1 MTDMPDFDKMTQEEM
16 MRWMESLAKRQGA
29 TEGLITSADAEVPE
43 VDAND
48 ERLKG
53 VGEYIP
59 HGWTREQWEAQL
71 AKEAAQKASKAAAAP
86 PPAPKPMP
94 PVQAAPPPPAQA
106 KPSAP
111 PPPAQAKPAS
121 SPAML
126 DPSKMSEAEI
136 MAALENMSPDDM
148 MRFMEKLAMRQGAT
162 EGIINQDI
170 DDLDVPEIDEN
181 DARLA
186 GQKRYIP
193 SGLTK
198 EQEAKWLAEEEER
211 ERRLREQ
218 RAAAPAPMRPAA
230 PPPAPAPVA
239 STPSLDD
246 LLKPPS
252 FEDLFSGSNIL
263 PPLQD
268 EDDEPT
274 APVVEVPP
282 AVVDPM
288 DWLAGLADESS
299 PTASLD
305 LGSLGDLGAGLGQL
319 AELEAPASDPMDWLA
334 SLAGDSAPQAT
345 TPQLVVDSF
354 EADMAFGGDIDPIAF
369 METLASQH
377 GAPPEELVTS
387 ERLDIKRPSSLSS
400 EDPGYQP
407 YSFEEDSDLAATPSF
422 VAPAAD
428 LGPLDDPE
436 AWLDQ
441 LASSSNMGRPAA
453 EEIAVDDV
461 ITALNQGKDVPPDL
475 VDAFFQKQFE
485 RAAQIEDEDEGT
497 PFFEPTPISSE
508 LPPIEANIPDW
519 LQEQFGGPPPE
530 LAAAPS
536 SDADSFFA
544 DLGLDEPAAIASDQD
559 MPSWLT
565 EELGSDLPSDMPIAA
580 PMDFFAG
587 IDDAHAPETAA
598 DTSASGADQVL
609 RFDVDDPLVIALTQE
624 AEDQAQLE
632 RWYKNQ
638 VSGLSGGSADAVAA
652 QQGLAEAELPIE
664 TQLPA
669 GEAQTMPAWLS
680 GEEAIAEEEFEP
692 IQAIPDWLQEQS
704 ADVLPD
710 WLAGGDDESIAVGD
724 EEALPDWL
732 AAAEVDIAPDEIPD
746 WLRETIVEEELPTLA
761 APVVEAPPAPP
772 APAPVVEAPPAPA
785 ALAPVSVPRSP
796 VPTPQRARIDV
807 AATLERARANL
818 RQDTA
823 ASLQDYE
830 AVVRANEALDVVVA
844 DLSKLVED
852 KEQKKNPAVYRV
864 LGDALM
870 RRGNLQEALA
880 TYRRALNLL

>member
-1 MTDMPDFDKMTQEEM
+1 MADMPDFDKMTPEEM

-29 TEGLITSADAEVPE
+29 TEGLITSADADVPE

-86 PPAPKPMP
+86 PPPTPKPAP
-94 PVQAAPPPPAQA
+94 TPVQAAPPLPAAA
-106 KPSAP
+106 KPVT
-111 PPPAQAKPAS
+111 S

-136 MAALENMSPDDM
+136 MAALETMSPDDM
-148 MRFMEKLAMRQGAT
+148 MRFMEKLAKRQGAT

-170 DDLDVPEIDEN
+170 DASDLPEIDES

-193 SGLTK
+193 HGLTK

-218 RAAAPAPMRPAA
+218 RATPPTARPAA
-230 PPPAPAPVA
+230 PPPAPVSSP
-239 STPSLDD
+239 PGLDD

-252 FEDLFSGSNIL
+252 LDDLFSKDIL
-263 PPLQD
+263 PSLRD
-268 EDDEPT
+268 DDEPT

-288 DWLAGLADESS
+288 DWLAGLADDST
-299 PTASLD
+299 TASLD
-305 LGSLGDLGAGLGQL
+305 LGNLSDLGAGLGQL
-319 AELEAPASDPMDWLA
+319 AQFEQPASDPMDWLA
-334 SLAGDSAPQAT
+334 GLAGDPMPKPA
-345 TPQLVVDSF
+345 TPQPAVDSF
-354 EADMAFGGDIDPIAF
+354 QADAAFGGDIDPIAF

-387 ERLDIKRPSSLSS
+387 ERLDIKRPSSFSN

-407 YSFEEDSDLAATPSF
+407 YSFEEDTELPPAPSF
-422 VAPAAD
+422 AAPVAD

-441 LASSSNMGRPAA
+441 LASSANVGRSPA
-453 EEIAVDDV
+453 EEITVDDV
-461 ITALNQGKDVPPDL
+461 MTALNQGKDVPPDL

-485 RAAQIEDEDEGT
+485 RAAQIDDDEGLS
-497 PFFEPTPISSE
+497 FFELAPSDSE

-519 LQEQFGGPPPE
+519 LKEQFGGPPPE
-530 LAAAPS
+530 LAAAIGTDP
-536 SDADSFFA
+536 DAFFA
-544 DLGLDEPAAIASDQD
+544 DLGLDEPAAPVAAQGD
-559 MPSWLT
+559 MPAWLT
-565 EELGSDLPSDMPIAA
+565 EELGGDPSSDTPVAA
-580 PMDFFAG
+580 PIDFFAEE
-587 IDDAHAPETAA
+587 DEPEPVSTP
-598 DTSASGADQVL
+598 ASTL

-632 RWYKNQ
+632 RWYSSRLRSLNEGKQ
-638 VSGLSGGSADAVAA
+638 LAP
-652 QQGLAEAELPIE
+652 QGLAEAELPVE
-664 TQLPA
+664 TQLQA
-669 GEAQTMPAWLS
+669 GEAQAMPDWLS
-680 GEEAIAEEEFEP
+680 GDQALQEELPEA
-692 IQAIPDWLQEQS
+692 IQAIPDWLQSQS
-704 ADVLPD
+704 AEALPD
-710 WLAGGDDESIAVGD
+710 WLASSTDESIAISD

-732 AAAEVDIAPDEIPD
+732 AAADVNIAPDDIPD
-746 WLRETIVEEELPTLA
+746 WLRETIVEEEQPIVPSSS
-761 APVVEAPPAPP
+761 APIVEIPAPAPP
-772 APAPVVEAPPAPA
+772 APKPVVEASPA
-785 ALAPVSVPRSP
+785 APTPLTPISAPRSP

-830 AVVRANEALDVVVA
+830 AIVRANEALDVVVA
-844 DLSKLVED
+844 DLSKLTED
-852 KEQKKNPAVYRV
+852 KDQKKNPAVYRV